1 MHSKF
6 FIRVAYSPLW
16 FVLQLLRGNLIAW
29 ALLFL
34 VPFYLSEIF

>member
-1 MHSKF
+1 MHSTLL
-6 FIRVAYSPLW
+6 IRVVYSPLW
-16 FVLQLLRGNLIAW
+16 ILLQLLRGNLFAW